1 MKLYQVLN
9 NNVVTSLVDGKEIII
24 IGTGIGFQKKQN
36 DIIDE
41 NKIQSKFYPANNTL
55 AQQTIQQL
63 EDVPEEIVDIVAK
76 IVKKAEQ
83 DVGTELNNGIYF
95 TLVDHISFA
104 LERYKKQKEIKNVL
118 LWDIKRLY
126 KKEFEIG
133 KYGVELLNET
143 YDVQLTEEEAA
154 FIAVHV
160 MNAEF
165 NVGIDMM
172 ESMTRIINE
181 VVRIIEYYFKIDLDK
196 DSLFYLRLVN
206 HLKFFA
212 QRVLN
217 GTPYEDRKNI
227 LFDVIRNNYT
237 EPFACSCQIK
247 DFMMK
252 KYNCKLTEEELVY
265 LTVHIQRLIDT
276 NK

>member
-24 IGTGIGFQKKQN
+24 IGTGIGFKKQKG
-36 DIIDE
+36 DVIDE
-41 NKIQSKFYPANNTL
+41 GKIQSKFYPANNTL
-55 AQQTIQQL
+55 AQQTIQL
-63 EDVPEEIVDIVAK
+63 LEEIPEKVVDIVVK
-76 IVKKAEQ
+76 IVKKAEK
-83 DVGTELNNGIYF
+83 DIGTELNNGIYF

-104 LERYKKQKEIKNVL
+104 LERYKEQKEIKNVL

-143 YDVQLTEEEAA
+143 CGVQLTEEEAA

-181 VVRIIEYYFKIDLDK
+181 VIRIIEYYFKIEFDK
-196 DSLFYLRLVN
+196 DSLLYLRLVN

-217 GTPYEDRKNI
+217 GTPYDDRKNI
-227 LFDVIRNNYT
+227 LFDVIRNNYV
-237 EPFACSCQIK
+237 EAFACSCQIK
-247 DFMMK
+247 EFMMK

-265 LTVHIQRLIDT
+265 LTIHIQRLTDT
-276 NK
+276 NN